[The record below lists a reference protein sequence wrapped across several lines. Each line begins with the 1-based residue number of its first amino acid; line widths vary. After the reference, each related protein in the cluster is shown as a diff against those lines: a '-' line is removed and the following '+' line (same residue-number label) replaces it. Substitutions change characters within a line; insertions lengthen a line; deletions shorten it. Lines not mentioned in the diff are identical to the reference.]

1 MITLR
6 GASVHFGARRALDD
20 FSGSFAP
27 GQVTALVGGDGA
39 GKSTLLRVLTG
50 RVAAT
55 PAQPGA
61 VTPRTQLGYMPADA
75 GVWNNLSVAQNIAFV
90 ARVFAMSPEQTR
102 ERSQLL
108 LARAGLAQVGDRE
121 AGKLSGGMR
130 QKLGFVLATLHSPSV
145 VLLDEP
151 TTGVDPVSRGEIW
164 SLIAGA
170 AAEGATVVFATT
182 YLDEA
187 ERCDQLFLLDQGR
200 LVTSG
205 TADEV
210 IASCPGTVWQAPADA
225 GAGADTDDV
234 PRATSWRRGDQLFAW
249 TPSDREA
256 PAGFAASVPDLEN
269 TSIALLLAGGATLGA
284 DSLDDAA
291 TAPGH
296 PRASDAPVVLASRV
310 TKTFGDFTAL
320 HDVSLAVH
328 PGEIVGLL
336 GGNGA
341 GKTTLMRCVLGLE
354 QVASGRVLLF
364 GQVPSIAVRRRLGYV
379 AQGLGLYPT
388 LSATENLRFT
398 ARVFGARSGGRQFNA
413 ARGARA
419 GARLGE
425 RALAYAHDLGRS
437 PVGALPLGAR
447 RMLAYLCA
455 IEHDPELLVLD
466 EPTSGMDPLS
476 RARLWRELR
485 EVADRGVGIL
495 VSTHYMAEAAQCDR
509 LEMLTAGHVSASGS
523 VADITAGRR
532 SLVVHA
538 PQWQRAFAL
547 LRDADLPVAL
557 DRRMLRVP
565 GASRDEIARVLDG
578 LAGGYSVTEA
588 ASTLEETMMLA
599 ERGGDA
605 DGK

>member
-1 MITLR
+1 
-6 GASVHFGARRALDD
+6 
-20 FSGSFAP
+20 
-27 GQVTALVGGDGA
+27 
-39 GKSTLLRVLTG
+39 
-50 RVAAT
+50 
-55 PAQPGA
+55 
-61 VTPRTQLGYMPADA
+61 
-75 GVWNNLSVAQNIAFV
+75 
-90 ARVFAMSPEQTR
+90 
-102 ERSQLL
+102 
-108 LARAGLAQVGDRE
+108 
-121 AGKLSGGMR
+121 
-130 QKLGFVLATLHSPSV
+130 
-145 VLLDEP
+145 
-151 TTGVDPVSRGEIW
+151 
-164 SLIAGA
+164 
-170 AAEGATVVFATT
+170 
-182 YLDEA
+182 
-187 ERCDQLFLLDQGR
+187 
-200 LVTSG
+200 
-205 TADEV
+205 
-210 IASCPGTVWQAPADA
+210 
-225 GAGADTDDV
+225 
-234 PRATSWRRGDQLFAW
+234 
-249 TPSDREA
+249 
-256 PAGFAASVPDLEN
+256 
-269 TSIALLLAGGATLGA
+269 
-284 DSLDDAA
+284 
-291 TAPGH
+291 
-296 PRASDAPVVLASRV
+296 
-310 TKTFGDFTAL
+310 
-320 HDVSLAVH
+320 
-328 PGEIVGLL
+328 
-336 GGNGA
+336 
-341 GKTTLMRCVLGLE
+341 
-354 QVASGRVLLF
+354 
-364 GQVPSIAVRRRLGYV
+364 
-379 AQGLGLYPT
+379 
-388 LSATENLRFT
+388 
-398 ARVFGARSGGRQFNA
+398 
-413 ARGARA
+413 RGARA

-455 IEHDPELLVLD
+455 IEHDPELLILD